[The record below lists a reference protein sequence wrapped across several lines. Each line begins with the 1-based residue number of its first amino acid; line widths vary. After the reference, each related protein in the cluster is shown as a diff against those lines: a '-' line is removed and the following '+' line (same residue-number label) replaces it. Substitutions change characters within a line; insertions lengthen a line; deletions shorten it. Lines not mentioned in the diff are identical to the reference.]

1 MKSPFSN
8 SKESKIFL
16 KKLYDSLASVT
27 TFDIIQIYAFNRIL
41 STDIINF
48 FFKYLIKN
56 MMFLFGGYFQT
67 DIFQPKCR

>member
-27 TFDIIQIYAFNRIL
+27 TLDIIQIYAFNRIL

-56 MMFLFGGYFQT
+56 MMFLFGGYFQI

>member
-56 MMFLFGGYFQT
+56 MMFLFGGYFQI

>member
-56 MMFLFGGYFQT
+56 MVFLFGGYFQI